1 MIRNVEEIVC
11 AWDEG
16 ALIHTVQ
23 KGDGKKV
30 IQPAAFVYAT
40 RGGVA
45 WIELSGEGLVAMP
58 SKIQIRKG
66 EIILFN
72 DGLMMTSRTGE
83 RIYIFPFESDNPET
97 AVAGH
102 AIKEFA
108 NKLKRRGVT
117 WQEERDR
124 VRALVAKALK
134 DLEPPPPSYSPKPH
148 MYDHP
153 GRIKIGL

>member
-23 KGDGKKV
+23 KGDEKKG

-72 DGLMMTSRTGE
+72 EGLMMTSRNGE
-83 RIYIFPFESDNPET
+83 RIYIFPFERDNPET
-97 AVAGH
+97 AAAGH
-102 AIKEFA
+102 AIQEFA
-108 NKLKRRGVT
+108 NKLQRRGVT
-117 WQEERDR
+117 WQEERNKAR
-124 VRALVAKALK
+124 VLVAKALK

-148 MYDHP
+148 TYDHP
-153 GRIKIGL
+153 GRTKIAL